1 MVGAPFWLTLAEI
14 TSALGPTIGLMDVAA
29 KRARPFLTFL
39 GKIKTSGYCLAI
51 DLSRSSHQ
59 TCSIPE
65 DVRAI
70 RKSQEL
76 QR

>member
-14 TSALGPTIGLMDVAA
+14 TSALGPTIVLMDVAA

-39 GKIKTSGYCLAI
+39 GKIKMSGYFLMVP
-51 DLSRSSHQ
+51 LSRSSHQ

>member
-1 MVGAPFWLTLAEI
+1 MGAPFWLTLVEI
-14 TSALGPTIGLMDVAA
+14 TSAFGPTIGLMVIAA
-29 KRARPFLTFL
+29 QMARPFLTFL
-39 GKIKTSGYCLAI
+39 GGILGQYLPNPF
-51 DLSRSSHQ
+51 RFVSSHQ

-65 DVRAI
+65 DVRAM